1 MSDQRKKYTPAE
13 KAKIALDAIKGELTL
28 AQISSKYGVHS
39 SQINA
44 WKKQLLAYLPDAFN
58 DKSKQQTLGRV
69 LNLKPLIEQICRFVN
84 FFCSSLHQPS
94 ILL

>member
-44 WKKQLLAYLPDAFN
+44 CKKQPQAYLPDALN
-58 DKSKQQTLGRV
+58 DKSVWRYSNTATQSQ
-69 LNLKPLIEQICRFVN
+69 KPDTKCARYVQLLRKWHFV
-84 FFCSSLHQPS
+84 
-94 ILL
+94 